1 MELAPCPAYS
11 RTGCQ
16 GFAGPLP
23 SAFLDKQVKE
33 LLQRY
38 AGCLI
43 SKIFFQSAGIV
54 VAGTNLN
61 IPEQAAPYFVIIFI
75 DSKLL

>member
-33 LLQRY
+33 LVQRY
-38 AGCLI
+38 DGRLN
-43 SKIFFQSAGIV
+43 SKIFFQPAISV
-54 VAGTNLN
+54 VPGMKLN
-61 IPEQAAPYFVIIFI
+61 VREQAAPYFVIIFS